1 MSNTNNEQNDSKK
14 TPDNDNVIHENCGTP
29 DCCGECKPRE
39 DVNRDANYEAKL
51 REFFK
56 GRTS

>member
-29 DCCGECKPRE
+29 DCCGECKPA
-39 DVNRDANYEAKL
+39 DVSEATRKKL
-51 REFFK
+51 N
-56 GRTS
+56 